1 MKICIVGPGIMPI
14 PPTGW
19 GAVEILID
27 DYRNTLEKL
36 GHEVIIVNVPNPDD
50 IIRQVNN
57 CDPEFVHIQYDDF
70 IQIVPH
76 LKCDH
81 VAITSHYGYIEK
93 TDRWGGYANIFRNFV
108 VSDVNIFC
116 LSPKILEVYKQAGVP
131 ESRLFLVPNGVRL
144 DLFRYSDVCDY
155 PDRSIYLA
163 KIDYRKRQHAV
174 QHIEN
179 LYFAGECHDNR
190 FNIYSDR
197 YLGSWSKAKL
207 YQDLTKYAN
216 LVLLSDGEAHPLV
229 CMEAMAA
236 GLGLVITEEASANL
250 DTSLEFISVIK
261 ESDIDNAEKINSII
275 KQNRE
280 YSVLNRAKIIEYV
293 NSKFDWT
300 SIVENYYL
308 PSVYRAIDN
317 E

>member
-1 MKICIVGPGIMPI
+1 M
-14 PPTGW
+14 
-19 GAVEILID
+19 
-27 DYRNTLEKL
+27 
-36 GHEVIIVNVPNPDD
+36 
-50 IIRQVNN
+50 
-57 CDPEFVHIQYDDF
+57 
-70 IQIVPH
+70 
-76 LKCDH
+76 
-81 VAITSHYGYIEK
+81 
-93 TDRWGGYANIFRNFV
+93 
-108 VSDVNIFC
+108 
-116 LSPKILEVYKQAGVP
+116 YKQAGVP

-190 FNIYSDR
+190 FNIYNDR